1 MRRKNKGGSK
11 GKTDRKV
18 EMVEC
23 RQCGC
28 PNMPHAPR
36 CMYCRAEIEHRS
48 ATVTEVVSFYL
59 GSARDY
65 IYSIGPK
72 AGSVK
77 FRFAGKA
84 ALFTLLTAILSVV
97 GFRFLL
103 SGVQDGGLFNWAVGI
118 LCLAYAGAVIS
129 NIIGAIRKL

>member
-48 ATVTEVVSFYL
+48 ATITEAVSFYL
-59 GSARDY
+59 GRIGDY
-65 IYSIGPK
+65 FHEIGPQ
-72 AGSVK
+72 AGSAK
-77 FRFAGKA
+77 YRFAGKT
-84 ALFTLLTAILSVV
+84 ALFTLLTVILSVV

-103 SGVQDGGLFNWAVGI
+103 NGIQQGGLFNWAVGI
-118 LCLAYAGAVIS
+118 LCLAYAGAVINS
-129 NIIGAIRKL
+129 IIGAIRKL